1 MMKHQRSNTVSLAVN
16 NAGAP
21 SNESPPPLPSGKGKK
36 VASSNIHKIREFELE
51 QVVLSEEF
59 DILQIVGEGWFGKIL
74 LVEHRVTD
82 TEMVLKALPKPYVT
96 LKDFYTEF
104 HYGLHLGSH
113 KNIITT
119 YDVAF
124 ETPGFYV
131 FSQEYAPLG
140 DLTSNVSETGIGEL
154 YSKRVAKQLAA
165 ALGFV
170 HMKDLVHRDVKLDNV
185 LVFKSD
191 FSRVKL
197 CDFGETRKT
206 GTLVRRRNEW
216 LPYSPPDVLE
226 RNTDETYKAETSQDI
241 WQFAIVVF
249 VCLTG
254 CLPWQKAAPDDPR
267 YSRYLYWINS
277 TGVLMPIRQPKLFKI
292 LSNKAQ
298 RWFRK
303 FLEPRPDKRPKDLGE
318 MYKYVEDRWLA
329 RSLTSNTNDAWSEE
343 DGLCP
348 SMYSFHS
355 SADEKNKLLQTLT
368 QYGIETTVDRG
379 AKKDRIKAWIQSSVI
394 EEDRDEDEEED
405 RRDSAR
411 EVNTRNLAREG
422 NARNST
428 RNPSSDS
435 RSVSK

>member
-1 MMKHQRSNTVSLAVN
+1 GEN
-16 NAGAP
+16 
-21 SNESPPPLPSGKGKK
+21 
-36 VASSNIHKIREFELE
+36 KIREFELE

-154 YSKRVAKQLAA
+154 YSKRVAKQVSEATRSMDLAKNIGNDIY
-165 ALGFV
+165 LTI
-170 HMKDLVHRDVKLDNV
+170 
-185 LVFKSD
+185 
-191 FSRVKL
+191 KL

-329 RSLTSNTNDAWSEE
+329 RSLTSNTNGNEE

-394 EEDRDEDEEED
+394 EEDRDEDEEEE

-411 EVNTRNLAREG
+411 EVNTNLAREG

>member
-1 MMKHQRSNTVSLAVN
+1 MMRHQRSNTGPLVASKDGPADN
-16 NAGAP
+16 Y
-21 SNESPPPLPSGKGKK
+21 PPPNKGKK
-36 VASSNIHKIREFELE
+36 MASSNIHKIREFELE
-51 QVVLSEEF
+51 QVILSEEF

-124 ETPGFYV
+124 ETAGFHV

-140 DLTSNVSETGIGEL
+140 DLTSNVSENGIGEL
-154 YSKRVAKQLAA
+154 YTKRVAKQLAA

-226 RNTDETYKAETSQDI
+226 MATDDTYKAETSQDI

-267 YSRYLYWINS
+267 YCRYLYWINS

-303 FLEPRPDKRPKDLGE
+303 FLEPKPDKRPNDLNE

-329 RSLTSNTNDAWSEE
+329 RSLTSSTNDVWNEE

-368 QYGIETTVDRG
+368 AYGIETTVDRG

-394 EEDRDEDEEED
+394 EEDKEEDEGGSGSVPTRQNVNM
-405 RRDSAR
+405 RR
-411 EVNTRNLAREG
+411 RNV
-422 NARNST
+422 
-428 RNPSSDS
+428 SSESES